1 MKRFLIIQTA
11 FLGDVVLA
19 TALIE
24 KLRKHYPEAQ
34 IDFLLQKGNEGLLE
48 GHPYLR
54 EVLIF
59 NKKEKYRSLRRL
71 IRRIRA
77 RRYDEVI
84 NAHRFFTSGLLA
96 VASGAREVAGF
107 DKNPLSFAF
116 SRRLPHRIGEGD
128 PPPHEVERN
137 LSLIEHLTGEG
148 FEKPR
153 LYPPQEAYA
162 KVPANDDY
170 VCIAPTSVWFT
181 KQWPP
186 ERWVQLIDKLPE
198 TTTVYLLGGPG
209 DKEACEDIRRAA
221 THPRIMNK
229 AGELSLL
236 ESAALMQHARMNFAN
251 DSAPVHLASA
261 VDAPITAVFCSTVPA
276 FGFGPLSTESR
287 VVETNHKLACRPCG
301 LHGYRTCPEGHFRCA
316 DIEVEK
322 VIGK

>member
-1 MKRFLIIQTA
+1 MKKFLIIQTA

-19 TALIE
+19 TALVE
-24 KLRKHYPEAQ
+24 KLRKCYPEAQ
-34 IDFLLQKGNEGLLE
+34 IDFLLRKGNEGLLE
-48 GHPYLR
+48 GHPHLR
-54 EVLIF
+54 SVLIF

-77 RRYDEVI
+77 KRYDVVI

-153 LYPPQEAYA
+153 LYPPKEAYT
-162 KVPANDDY
+162 KVPKDTNY
-170 VCIAPTSVWFT
+170 ICIAPTSVWFT
-181 KQWPP
+181 KQWPA
-186 ERWVQLIDKLPE
+186 ERWIELIGKLPVGH
-198 TTTVYLLGGPG
+198 TVYLLGGTA
-209 DKEACEDIRRAA
+209 DREACEEIRRAVR
-221 THPRIMNK
+221 HPQVINR

-236 ESAALMQHARMNFAN
+236 ESAALMQHARMNYAN
-251 DSAPVHLASA
+251 DSAPIHLASA
-261 VDAPITAVFCSTVPA
+261 VDAPVTAVFCSTIPA

-287 VVETNHKLACRPCG
+287 VVETHHKLACRPCG
-301 LHGYRTCPEGHFRCA
+301 LHGYRACPEGHFLCA
-316 DIEVEK
+316 DIEVER
-322 VIGK
+322 VRG